1 MALDQEIRKQESG
14 DVIIALATLT
24 HPDLAAPIRAADN
37 GEDVESRGE
46 TFLASGWQLRLPDEG
61 EDADYEAEVEI
72 ENVDGAIIEALEGS
86 TVAPQLLIEIVMSS
100 DPDTVEVEL
109 QGYELAE
116 VSYDATRITGRLKL
130 PDMRIEPAPFQRF
143 NPTVTPGLF

>member
-1 MALDQEIRKQESG
+1 MPLDQETRKQESG
-14 DVIIALATLT
+14 DVIIALATLE

-37 GEDVESRGE
+37 GEDVTSRGDL
-46 TFLASGWQLRLPDEG
+46 FLASGWQLRLPDEG
-61 EDADYEAEVEI
+61 EDADYEAEIEI
-72 ENVDGAIIEALEGS
+72 ENVDGSIIYALEAS
-86 TVAPQLLIEIVMSS
+86 IVAPTLKIEIVMSS